1 MLEKEF
7 VIRVNKIF
15 HDVEAAAY
23 TSEHPEIF
31 ELEQQR
37 WQVLS
42 VKFFK
47 TGKPLRILDLGSGT
61 GFVPLEI
68 GPYLKAGDEV
78 ICADVSEK
86 MLERCRE
93 NLERRNFKN
102 KFNYLKLED
111 QRLAIE
117 DQSVDLVTLNSVL
130 HHLPQTAESLAEV
143 SRVLKP
149 GGLLIIAHEPHQ
161 DFFKHKFLWFN
172 YKLWRVLTGS
182 RFLMEAIMKRLG
194 LKKLF
199 DEKFQDQSGY
209 TPKLE
214 KVNQQLIAEGLISEP
229 LSPWKMGK
237 IVDYYSATGFS
248 VKEILKAYLPGY
260 QMIFFET
267 YNHLYRVFMYAHRNL
282 ILKWYN
288 GLLSK
293 LFPKNGATFT
303 AVFKKYE

>member
-149 GGLLIIAHEPHQ
+149 GGLLIIAHE
-161 DFFKHKFLWFN
+161 
-172 YKLWRVLTGS
+172 